1 MSSEWLVR
9 LCTMRRFIKVR
20 LFDKFSSRSTR
31 AISHKSCVASAR
43 IVHFAYCSNFA
54 HKPARFSSSFTYSS
68 LVKSFEVA
76 KNHARPILTICR
88 KTLFMFLCAPS
99 FFFGIPHIQFMFR
112 LWIFKMMYVTCVR
125 DVVCVLRI
133 QGINDIKCLAVQL
146 SWHYR
151 FILSY

>member
-1 MSSEWLVR
+1 MSSE
-9 LCTMRRFIKVR
+9 CTMRRFIKVR

-43 IVHFAYCSNFA
+43 NVHFAYCSNFA

-99 FFFGIPHIQFMFR
+99 FFWYSAYSIHVSFMNFQDD
-112 LWIFKMMYVTCVR
+112 VR
-125 DVVCVLRI
+125 NMCTGCCVCVEDTRH
-133 QGINDIKCLAVQL
+133 K
-146 SWHYR
+146 
-151 FILSY
+151 